1 MSIDKNTNEGKNYR
15 NNVVKSTP
23 GTSKSRINTGFPEN
37 ISVLSPMM
45 QEYCKTKETY
55 KDCILFYRLGDF
67 YEMFFDDA
75 LLVSK
80 ELELTLTGKDCGL
93 EERAPMCGIPF
104 HAAETYIKRLIER
117 GHKVAICEQVEDPKK
132 AKGLVKREVIR
143 VVTPGTTLD
152 ATSLDESKNNYL
164 MSIVSMEDHF
174 GCAIADITT
183 GDCFLTEVDQ
193 PQKLLD
199 EINKFVPAEIICNDA
214 FFMSGIDTDDLK
226 DRLRICIFPLD
237 NWYFDDSLCQRTLKE
252 HFHVNTLEGLGIQD
266 YDSGVIAAGALFQY
280 LNETQKTALSH
291 MASIRP
297 YSADKF
303 MLIDSSSRRNLELV
317 ETLREK
323 QKRGS
328 LLWVLDKTRTAMGA
342 RTLRGYVE
350 QPLIDAAEIRER
362 LTAVEE
368 LTQKPMLRDEI
379 REYLNPI
386 YDLERLISRISYQ
399 SANPRDMV
407 AFASSLAMIPFIR
420 QILGEFK
427 APILQKIYEDMDP
440 LEDVT
445 DLIRR
450 AIVDEP
456 PLAQKDGGIIREGY
470 HADVD
475 KYRRSRTDGKKWL
488 AELEAREKERTGIKS
503 LKIKYSRV
511 FGYSLEVTNSFKDQV
526 PDNYVRK
533 QTLTNAERYITQE
546 LKELEDLI
554 LGAEDRLYALE
565 YELFADVRDK
575 VGQEVAAYPEDCQG
589 SSCTGCFCLSCTCC
603 GKE

>member
-1 MSIDKNTNEGKNYR
+1 MGQKW
-15 NNVVKSTP
+15 VKEEHKAST
-23 GTSKSRINTGFPEN
+23 SRVNTGFPVN
-37 ISVLSPMM
+37 TGKLSPMM

-67 YEMFFDDA
+67 YEMFFEDA
-75 LLVSK
+75 RLVSK

-104 HAAETYIKRLIER
+104 HAAETYIKRLIEK

-183 GDCFLTEVDQ
+183 GDCFLTEVDK

-226 DRLRICIFPLD
+226 DRLHICIFPLD
-237 NWYFDDSLCQRTLKE
+237 NWYFDDSLCKRTLRE

-328 LLWVLDKTRTAMGA
+328 LLWVLDKTKTAMGA

-350 QPLIDAAEIRER
+350 QPLIDASEIRAR
-362 LTAVEE
+362 LEAVEE
-368 LTQKPMLRDEI
+368 LTQRPMLRDEI

-407 AFASSLAMIPFIR
+407 AFASSLAMIPYIR
-420 QILGEFK
+420 QVLQEFE
-427 APILQKIYEDMDP
+427 APVLKKIYEDMDP

-445 DLIRR
+445 DLIKR

-488 AELEAREKERTGIKS
+488 AELEAREKERTGIKT

-511 FGYSLEVTNSFKDQV
+511 FGYALEVTNSFKDQV

-565 YELFADVRDK
+565 YELFCR
-575 VGQEVAAYPEDCQG
+575 CQG
-589 SSCTGCFCLSCTCC
+589 
-603 GKE
+603 